1 MTMDAATELE
11 SAERGLYSEG
21 FGRTDQ
27 GFYNMLLQRVK
38 THFED
43 SLTDI
48 TRDIL
53 TELSQNVRIFVSA
66 LDTRSISVQDSS
78 ILNVLHQL
86 ITSQM
91 IEPVEGS
98 TEQERFEQ
106 TENSTAPPEHPV
118 RIEREINALFE
129 EAIEQDFEDGM
140 ESEFS
145 RKLDSLIRECGNSAM
160 SEIAHLITRER
171 VSPEVSAEAL
181 LCLCDMDHAPTHN
194 YRLWLLERS
203 LSSSSARIRDRAA
216 LGLASM
222 SDPHG
227 IPYIKEAIG
236 RETCTELREDME
248 QVLAELEA
256 DHFASL
262 AKEDKQV

>member
-1 MTMDAATELE
+1 MTMDAATKVE

-27 GFYNMLLQRVK
+27 GFYDVLLQRVK
-38 THFED
+38 AHFED
-43 SLTDI
+43 SLNDI
-48 TRDIL
+48 TRDML
-53 TELSQNVRIFVSA
+53 KELSQNVQMAVSA
-66 LDTRSISVQDSS
+66 LIPDLIRVQDIY
-78 ILNVLHQL
+78 ILNALDQL

-91 IEPVEGS
+91 LEPVEGS
-98 TEQERFEQ
+98 TEQEWFERA
-106 TENSTAPPEHPV
+106 ESSTTQPEHPV

-129 EAIEQDFEDGM
+129 KAREQDFEDGM

-145 RKLDSLIRECGNSAM
+145 WKLDSLVREYGNSAM

-181 LCLCDMDHAPTHN
+181 LCLGDMDHAQTYN

-236 RETCTELREDME
+236 RETCTELREDMG